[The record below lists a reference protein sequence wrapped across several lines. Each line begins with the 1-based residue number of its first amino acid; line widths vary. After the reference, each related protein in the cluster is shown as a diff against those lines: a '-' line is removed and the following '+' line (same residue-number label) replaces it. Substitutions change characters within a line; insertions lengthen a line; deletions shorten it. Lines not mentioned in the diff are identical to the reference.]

1 MVSFLLRLWSFLRP
15 YRSRLFLGV
24 AFGVL
29 FALMN
34 AALMVAVKLV
44 VDLIFGPHG
53 ESVANELQKSPNA
66 FRKLF
71 TPLVSLLPTLKS
83 PSSTA
88 GVLLAIASIPTIM
101 FIRGVAAYL
110 NVYLMNWVALR
121 AIGQLRAQ
129 LFEHLQDLSL
139 SFYSRART

>member
-15 YRSRLFLGV
+15 YRSRLLLGV

-53 ESVANELQKSPNA
+53 ISVADELHKSPNA
-66 FRKLF
+66 FRKLLS
-71 TPLVSLLPTLKS
+71 PLISLLPTLKA
-83 PSSTA
+83 PSSSA
-88 GVLLAIASIPTIM
+88 GLLLAIATIPTIM
-101 FIRGVAAYL
+101 LLRGTAAYL
-110 NVYLMNWVALR
+110 N
-121 AIGQLRAQ
+121 
-129 LFEHLQDLSL
+129 
-139 SFYSRART
+139 